1 MHVPLDPRSKTL
13 GPLSVLH
20 HGLGRQRCKLLL
32 PRNSQ
37 AETKNKLRRGK
48 IHTVAG
54 SDPILS
60 PFFGAKT
67 PYGVPGR
74 SRPQCSTP
82 ASSVRLAGCHPQSA
96 ATSCHNR
103 LDDLC
108 NL

>member
-1 MHVPLDPRSKTL
+1 MHVPLDPRSKTVD
-13 GPLSVLH
+13 PLYVLH
-20 HGLGRQRCKLLL
+20 HGLGRPHCKLLQ
-32 PRNSQ
+32 RQNSQ

-54 SDPILS
+54 SDPGLS

-82 ASSVRLAGCHPQSA
+82 ESSVRLAGLPSA
-96 ATSCHNR
+96 ISGNV
-103 LDDLC
+103 LPEPS
-108 NL
+108 